1 MFLFRALWWLLL
13 LPFRLVLFVVGLALW
28 VLVLPLRLVFGV
40 LGLFGLGRLLQL
52 GIIVSL
58 GYFFYRL
65 VNDPA
70 TGDGPGRR
78 DG

>member
-1 MFLFRALWWLLL
+1 MILFRLLWWLLT

-28 VLVLPLRLVFGV
+28 LVVLPLRLLFGI
-40 LGLFGLGRLLQL
+40 LGLFGLGRLTQL

-58 GYFFYRL
+58 GYFLYRL

-70 TGDGPGRR
+70 PRDDSGPG
-78 DG
+78 GA

>member
-1 MFLFRALWWLLL
+1 MFLFRVLWWLLL

-28 VLVLPLRLVFGV
+28 VLVLPLRLVFCV

-70 TGDGPGRR
+70 PGDGSAPRAG
-78 DG
+78 